1 MCVYLCVCGK
11 NAYALSF
18 QQIASV
24 PCGTLAARPR
34 CWALAPQNVVPQ
46 PPSAGPPGPASPR
59 FPLPQPREPP
69 STLCLAFFLVFR
81 FRTEVRSCRICLSPP
96 APFTQRT
103 VLQVPP
109 CCCKQQNRLLSCG
122 MMFCRA
128 DVLSRWSLVKMLRLC
143 RCTFLA
149 CWRGT
154 SFLSETSASFTWNQT
169 RRLSSVHGPRL
180 LPGV

>member
-1 MCVYLCVCGK
+1 MCICVCVARTLTLCPSSKLQVCPAVPSPLDPGAGLWLPRTWSR
-11 NAYALSF
+11 NHQALVRRD
-18 QQIASV
+18 QHLLASHS
-24 PCGTLAARPR
+24 L
-34 CWALAPQNVVPQ
+34 
-46 PPSAGPPGPASPR
+46 SPENH
-59 FPLPQPREPP
+59 PLP
-69 STLCLAFFLVFR
+69 SVWLFFLVFR